1 MLFYLQT
8 NIHRVLQS
16 KCRVVRLV
24 KNMVFVG
31 FPMHLSENDACPA
44 LNPMK
49 ALSQLALC
57 EGFVV
62 LYEHRVASLWP
73 QKHLDQIHMQDVL
86 IDDDI
91 ALLLIGTGKIFHPC
105 SVLKAQ
111 CQSQAIGVEVM
122 LTMSAL
128 RTHVMV
134 ASQDTKVVTILWID
148 P

>member
-1 MLFYLQT
+1 MNQMKK
-8 NIHRVLQS
+8 N
-16 KCRVVRLV
+16 LV
-24 KNMVFVG
+24 FIG
-31 FPMHLSENDACPA
+31 FPMHLSENDACLA
-44 LNPMK
+44 MSPMNI
-49 ALSQLALC
+49 LPQLDLC
-57 EGFVV
+57 EGFIV

-73 QKHLDQIHMQDVL
+73 QKHLDQIHINDVL
-86 IDDDI
+86 IDHDI
-91 ALLLIGTGKIFHPC
+91 ALLLIGTGKVFHSC
-105 SVLKAQ
+105 SALKAQ